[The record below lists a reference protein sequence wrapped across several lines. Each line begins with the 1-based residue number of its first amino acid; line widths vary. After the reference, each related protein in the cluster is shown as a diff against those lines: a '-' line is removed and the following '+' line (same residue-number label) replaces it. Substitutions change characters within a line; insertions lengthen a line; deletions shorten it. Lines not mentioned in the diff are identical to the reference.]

1 MPIMIK
7 VTLTNGRKSWLNASQ
22 IQTFCEYDSGTAI
35 WLMGEDE
42 KFLVREG
49 PETIDSLID
58 AAIRYQAQQ
67 TGEYFGK

>member
-22 IQTFCEYDSGTAI
+22 IQTFYEYDSGTAI
-35 WLMGEDE
+35 WITGDDG
-42 KFLVREG
+42 KILVKEE
-49 PETIDSLID
+49 PEIVDALID

-67 TGEYFGK
+67 NGEYFGK